1 MRVLRPRHVYAV
13 DIAVYAVDMAGETA
27 DRIVSAT
34 RAIVVQHGSAA
45 VSMRRVA
52 AAVGMTPMAIY
63 RHFASRDAL
72 LAVVADQLFAELGT
86 RWAGHA
92 WSDDLEADIAVLLAD
107 HLDFALRQPRLYAF
121 LFTEVRANARRYPDD
136 FTGGGSPTLSVL
148 AGLLTEGVRRR
159 VFREHDVWE
168 QALIIAAVLHGLVQL
183 HHGGRLALE
192 ESAFRALCGRA
203 IGSVLGGIRT

>member
-1 MRVLRPRHVYAV
+1 MTG
-13 DIAVYAVDMAGETA
+13 MTA

-34 RAIVVQHGSAA
+34 RAIVVRQGSAT

-52 AAVGMTPMAIY
+52 AAVGVTPMAIY
-63 RHFASRDAL
+63 RHFANRDAL
-72 LAVVADQLFAELGT
+72 LDVVAEQLFAQLGE
-86 RWAGHA
+86 RWGGRA
-92 WSDDLEADIAVLLAD
+92 WSDDLEKDVAALLDD

-136 FTGGGSPTLSVL
+136 FTGGGSPTLSVV
-148 AGLLTEGVRRR
+148 ADLLTEGVRRR

-192 ESAFRALCGRA
+192 ESAFKALCGRA
-203 IGSVLGGIRT
+203 IGGVLDGIKT